1 MKKLLLVPIMSL
13 GLFSG
18 ITDDVSA
25 AETKNHNQKSNSF
38 YYHEYI

>member
-1 MKKLLLVPIMSL
+1 MKKLLLAPIISL

-25 AETKNHNQKSNSF
+25 AETKTTIKIKIFLLS
-38 YYHEYI
+38 